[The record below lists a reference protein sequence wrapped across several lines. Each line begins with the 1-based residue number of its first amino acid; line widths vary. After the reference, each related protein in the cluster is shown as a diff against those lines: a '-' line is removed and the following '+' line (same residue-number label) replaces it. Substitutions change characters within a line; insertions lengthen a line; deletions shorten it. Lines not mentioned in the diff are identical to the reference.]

1 MSKPNPIRPT
11 DEEARQLVRTLLET
25 ARFGAL
31 AVTDPST
38 QSPYVSRIATIVDG
52 ATPLI
57 LVSTLSLHT
66 KALKADANCSLL
78 IGEPGDKGDPL
89 SHPRMTIM
97 ARAEQ
102 TDKAI
107 HKDLWLSKIPKAQ
120 LYFDFTDFLM
130 FRLLPKKIHLN
141 GGFGKAYELM
151 PNEFQTT

>member
-1 MSKPNPIRPT
+1 MSKPSPIRPT
-11 DEEARQLVRTLLET
+11 DEEARQLVKMLLDT

-38 QSPYVSRIATIVDG
+38 QSPYVSRIATIMDG

-66 KALKADANCSLL
+66 KALQSDANCSLL

-89 SHPRMTIM
+89 THPRLTIM
-97 ARAEQ
+97 ARAER
-102 TDKAI
+102 TDKEQ
-107 HKDLWLSKIPKAQ
+107 HKELWLSKIPKAQ

-130 FRLLPKKIHLN
+130 FRLSPHKFHLN
-141 GGFGKAYELM
+141 GGFGKAYELT
-151 PNEFQTT
+151 PDEL